1 MNNEKH
7 FSGIE
12 QTVFYALEK
21 AIKTYRQFA
30 QRNIRGSQLNITID
44 QWLVLR
50 TIKDHP
56 DLTQSQMAAIV
67 FKDYASV
74 TRIIELMVDKGY
86 LMRSFHKTDRR
97 RYQLKLTD
105 EGMEIHDKLVPI
117 VQYNRETALDGLRLE
132 EISQLQLL
140 LQKITA
146 NCTK

>member
-1 MNNEKH
+1 MNDEKH

-30 QRNIRGSQLNITID
+30 QRNIRGSKLNITID

-105 EGMEIHDKLVPI
+105 EGMEIHDTLGPI
-117 VQYNRETALDGLRLE
+117 VQYNRETALAGLRLE